1 MDATSAKHIEAG
13 IAAHRDGRLE
23 DALTAYRAALAA
35 APDDAEAASLT
46 GFVLLHLGRLEEAGP
61 LLRAAAEREPD
72 AVGLQLN
79 FAEYL
84 EKTGD
89 PQQAVSRLQRAL
101 RAHPGAPRA
110 WERVGDLYVTL
121 QHLNPAAE
129 AYGRALALAPQS
141 FSAAI
146 KFARVLAALRDFP
159 NAIQALGR
167 ASAMRPNDESVFEI
181 HAKILTVQQDWKSLE
196 ALSRF
201 WTQNNPAS
209 ALSWQTLAST
219 MLEIGL
225 PRQAMDAYRKVLDL
239 APRSAEA
246 LSAFAAIALQAQ
258 DVAAAAAALAE
269 AELAD
274 PDHPAMLA
282 TKATLLTYRG
292 QLTQAEACCRRAL
305 ARDPQNVPAYTMLSL
320 LTHGRFSESEMAA
333 VSRIARDAAF
343 APEPRILAGFALAN
357 ALDAKGDV
365 DAAFAAYTTAHVLR
379 RQSNDAQGLTY
390 NPAEAVK
397 RVDTLLSLYPAAK
410 PGLSSPSPSPGP
422 RPVFIVGMPRSGT
435 TLVESILAAH
445 SRVTAFGER
454 PRMQQILNARLAMA
468 AASPPRDP
476 DDTTLEEWVKAY
488 YRDIEVAGGVDVMV
502 DKFPLN
508 FEACGLILQMF
519 PDAVI
524 VHTRRDPLETGL
536 SIYRHEAPKFWTFAN
551 RLEDIGHYYGQYAR
565 LAQHWERTLGPRFV
579 GIQYEDLVEN
589 FDDVAPKLVA
599 VCGLDWEAACA
610 DFQNVSRNIATFSA
624 VQVREP
630 LKNQNGRAAL
640 YAAHLA
646 PLARALEDGSVDL
659 KTGARRNG

>member
-1 MDATSAKHIEAG
+1 MDATFAKNIEAG
-13 IAAHRDGRLE
+13 IVAHRDGRLE
-23 DALTAYRAALAA
+23 DALTAYRAALTA

-46 GFVLLHLGRLEEAGP
+46 GLVLLHLDRLEEAGP
-61 LLRAAAEREPD
+61 LLRTAAEREPEE
-72 AVGLQLN
+72 VGLQLN

-89 PQQAVSRLQRAL
+89 AAQAAARLQRAL
-101 RAHPGAPRA
+101 RAHPNAPRA
-110 WERVGDLYVTL
+110 WERLGDLYVTL
-121 QHLNPAAE
+121 ERLNPAGE
-129 AYGRALALAPQS
+129 AYGRALALTPQS

-167 ASAMRPNDESVFEI
+167 ASAARPNDESVFEV

-196 ALSRF
+196 ALSRY

-209 ALSWQTLAST
+209 ALGWRTLAGAL
-219 MLEIGL
+219 LETGL
-225 PRQAMDAYRKVLDL
+225 PRQAVDAYRKALDL
-239 APRSAEA
+239 SPRTAEA

-258 DVAAAAAALAE
+258 DVDAAAAALAE
-269 AELAD
+269 AELSD
-274 PDHPAMLA
+274 PDFPAMLA

-292 QLTQAEACCRRAL
+292 QLAEAEAYCRRAL
-305 ARDPQNVPAYTMLSL
+305 ARDAQNVPAYTMLSL
-320 LTHGRFSESEMAA
+320 LTHGHFSDGEMAA
-333 VSRIARDAAF
+333 VARIAKDPAF

-365 DAAFAAYTTAHVLR
+365 DGAFAAYTAAHLLR
-379 RQSNDAQGLTY
+379 RSSNEAQGLRY
-390 NPAEAVK
+390 NPAETVK
-397 RVDTLLSLYPAAK
+397 RVDTLLSLYPAMK
-410 PGLSSPSPSPGP
+410 PGLSSAAPGP
-422 RPVFIVGMPRSGT
+422 RPIFVVGMPRSGT

-468 AASPPRDP
+468 AATQTP
-476 DDTTLEEWVKAY
+476 DDATLEKWVKAY
-488 YRDIEVAGGVDVMV
+488 YRDVEVTGGVDIMV

-508 FEACGLILQMF
+508 FESCGLILQMF

-536 SIYRHEAPKFWTFAN
+536 SIWRHEAPKFWTFAN
-551 RLEDIGHYYGQYAR
+551 RLEDIGHYYAQYAH
-565 LAQHWERTLGPRFV
+565 LVQHWERTLGPRFV
-579 GIQYEDLVEN
+579 SIQYEDLVEN
-589 FDDVAPKLVA
+589 FDAVAPKLVA
-599 VCGLDWEAACA
+599 VCGLEWEAACA
-610 DFQNVSRNIATFSA
+610 DFQNVRRDVATFSA

-646 PLARALEDGSVDL
+646 PLARALEDGRVDL
-659 KTGARRNG
+659 KSGARRIG

>member
-1 MDATSAKHIEAG
+1 MDATFTKNIEAG

-23 DALTAYRAALAA
+23 DALVAYRAALEA

-46 GFVLLHLGRLEEAGP
+46 GLVLLHLGRTDEAGP
-61 LLRAAAEREPD
+61 LLRGAAEREPD

-79 FAEYL
+79 VAEYL

-89 PQQAVSRLQRAL
+89 PAQAASRLQRAL
-101 RAHPGAPRA
+101 RAQPKAPRA
-110 WERVGDLYVTL
+110 WERLGDLYVTL

-129 AYGRALALAPQS
+129 AYGRALALVPQS

-167 ASAMRPNDESVFEI
+167 ASALRPNDESVLEI

-209 ALSWQTLAST
+209 ALGWRTLAST
-219 MLEIGL
+219 LLETGL
-225 PRQAMDAYRKVLDL
+225 PRQAVDAYRKALDL

-258 DVAAAAAALAE
+258 DVDAAAAALAE
-269 AELAD
+269 AELSD
-274 PDHPAMLA
+274 REHPAMLA

-292 QLTQAEACCRRAL
+292 QLGEAESYCRRAL

-320 LTHGRFSESEMAA
+320 LTHGRFSESETAA
-333 VSRIARDAAF
+333 VARIAKDAGF

-365 DAAFAAYTTAHVLR
+365 DAAFAAYAAAHVLR
-379 RQSNDAQGLTY
+379 RESNTAQGLTY
-390 NPAEAVK
+390 NPAEAAK

-410 PGLSSPSPSPGP
+410 PGLSAPAPGP
-422 RPVFIVGMPRSGT
+422 RPIFVVGMPRSGT

-445 SRVTAFGER
+445 SRVAAFGER
-454 PRMQQILNARLAMA
+454 PRMQQILSARLAMA
-468 AASPPRDP
+468 AATPPQTP
-476 DDTTLEEWVKAY
+476 DDAALEEWVQAY
-488 YRDIEVAGGVDVMV
+488 YRDVEVAGGIDVMI

-519 PDAVI
+519 PGAVI

-536 SIYRHEAPKFWTFAN
+536 SIFRHEAPKFWTFAN
-551 RLEDIGHYYGQYAR
+551 RLEDIGHYYAQYAR
-565 LAQHWERTLGPRFV
+565 LVQHWERTLGPRFV

-589 FDDVAPKLVA
+589 FDAVAPKLVA
-599 VCGLDWEAACA
+599 VCGLEWEAGCA
-610 DFQNVSRNIATFSA
+610 DFQNISRDVATFSA

-640 YAAHLA
+640 YAEHLV
-646 PLARALEDGSVDL
+646 PLMRALEAGNVDL
-659 KTGARRNG
+659 KTGARRSG

>member
-1 MDATSAKHIEAG
+1 MDATFKTNIEAG
-13 IAAHRDGRLE
+13 IAAHRDGLLE
-23 DALTAYRAALAA
+23 DALSAYRAALEAV
-35 APDDAEAASLT
+35 PDDAEAASLT
-46 GFVLLHLGRLEEAGP
+46 GLVLLHLGRAEEAEP

-72 AVGLQLN
+72 ALGLQLN

-89 PQQAVSRLQRAL
+89 AAQAAARLQRAL
-101 RAHPGAPRA
+101 RAQPKAPRA
-110 WERVGDLYVTL
+110 WERLGDLYVTL

-167 ASAMRPNDESVFEI
+167 ASALRPNDESVFEV
-181 HAKILTVQQDWKSLE
+181 HARILAVQQDWKSLE
-196 ALSRF
+196 ALSRY

-209 ALSWQTLAST
+209 APGWRTLAST
-219 MLEIGL
+219 LLEIGL
-225 PRQAMDAYRKVLDL
+225 PRQAVDAYRKALDL
-239 APRSAEA
+239 SPRSAEA
-246 LSAFAAIALQAQ
+246 LAAFAGIALQAR
-258 DVAAAAAALAE
+258 DVDAAAAALAE
-269 AELAD
+269 AELSD
-274 PDHPAMLA
+274 PDSPAMLA
-282 TKATLLTYRG
+282 TQATLLTYRG
-292 QLTQAEACCRRAL
+292 QLAEAEAYCRRAL
-305 ARDPQNVPAYTMLSL
+305 ARDPRNVPAYTMLSL
-320 LTHGRFSESEMAA
+320 LTHGRFSDGETAA
-333 VSRIARDAAF
+333 VARIAKDAAF
-343 APEPRILAGFALAN
+343 APEPRILAGFALAH

-365 DAAFAAYTTAHVLR
+365 DAAFTAYGAAHVLR
-379 RQSNDAQGLTY
+379 RESNEAQGLRY
-390 NPAEAVK
+390 DPAETAR

-410 PGLSSPSPSPGP
+410 PGLSSPSPGP
-422 RPVFIVGMPRSGT
+422 RPIFVVGMPRSGT

-445 SRVTAFGER
+445 SRVAAFGER

-468 AASPPRDP
+468 AATPPQAP
-476 DDTTLEEWVKAY
+476 DDAALEEWVKAY
-488 YRDIEVAGGVDVMV
+488 YRDVEAGGADVMV

-508 FEACGLILQMF
+508 FEACGLIPRMF

-536 SIYRHEAPKFWTFAN
+536 SIWRHEAPKFWTFAN
-551 RLEDIGHYYGQYAR
+551 RLEDIGHYYAQYAR
-565 LAQHWERTLGPRFV
+565 LVQHWERTLGPRFV

-589 FDDVAPKLVA
+589 FDTVAPKLVA
-599 VCGLDWEAACA
+599 VCGLEWEPACA
-610 DFQNVSRNIATFSA
+610 DFQNVSRDVATFSA

-646 PLARALEDGSVDL
+646 PLARALEAGNVDL
-659 KTGARRNG
+659 KTGARKSS